1 MDLMSHQIQETK
13 KGDVSDSNLGD
24 WKLSLSHLMLS
35 GNATSQARKKCF
47 ILAVKLELYSNS
59 KC

>member
-1 MDLMSHQIQETK
+1 MSHQIQETK